1 MVSYRC
7 IMCQKEFSN
16 ESEREA
22 EQLYDA
28 HIDTCMEPAKD
39 NIKDL
44 MEMFGLTTK
53 KKKKREAKEHEREK
67 V

>member
-7 IMCQKEFSN
+7 LICQKAFSS
-16 ESEREA
+16 ESDKEA
-22 EQLYDA
+22 EQLYTD
-28 HIDTCMEPAKD
+28 HLENCMEPAKD

-53 KKKKREAKEHEREK
+53 KKEKKHERENS
-67 V
+67 